1 MLGRKA
7 DAQVDPRPVAL
18 VASHLEGLLTA
29 YSTARTKGTP
39 QLDALLA
46 AVNKVF
52 RGSARREVLAYLSGR
67 SDDALGEGAG
77 QRITA
82 DLVQLFEHDY
92 RESLGFTY

>member
-1 MLGRKA
+1 MLGRKT

-18 VASHLEGLLTA
+18 VATHLEGLLTA
-29 YSTARTKGTP
+29 YSSARANGTA

-67 SDDALGEGAG
+67 SDDVLGEGAG
-77 QRITA
+77 ERITA
-82 DLVQLFEHDY
+82 DLLQLFEHDY
-92 RESLGFTY
+92 RETLGFTY